1 MRLTAYGTAAMPEG
15 KVDSDSPVELPLQR
29 YRSLRRAG
37 ELKPDPVQE
46 LGAEKLQSLHHA
58 LNGYQPAGESWLTGW
73 KDRFGLGRR
82 TGEPPQGLY
91 IFGPVGRGKSML
103 MDLFFDTAPVERK
116 RRVHFHA
123 FMLEVQQRLTTERRT
138 TKRDDPL
145 MAVASDIAAE
155 TWLMCFDEFHVV
167 NIADA
172 MILGRLFQG
181 LFERGVVVVATS
193 NVAPQDLYQGGLQRD
208 RFMPFIDLI
217 CARLDV
223 LDIGVGVDFR
233 LDRLKGQP
241 VYHTPLGPA
250 ATERLDTAFE
260 TLTDTAKGAAV
271 EISVLGRTLIA
282 PLAAR
287 GVARF
292 SFDQLCREPRGAP
305 DFLAIATHF
314 HTVIIDDI
322 PKLSADEREV
332 AKRFVVLIDSLYEHR
347 VNLFASAEVAP
358 GDIYPAGD
366 TAFEFQ
372 RTVSRLMEMQAED
385 YIAAPHLT

>member
-1 MRLTAYGTAAMPEG
+1 MPEG
-15 KVDSDSPVELPLQR
+15 IIDSDSEIELPLQR
-29 YRSLRRAG
+29 YRTLRRAG
-37 ELKPDPVQE
+37 ELKPDPAQE
-46 LGAEKLQSLHHA
+46 LAAEKLQSLHHA
-58 LNGYQPAGESWLTGW
+58 LKGYQPAGESWLTGW

-82 TGEPPQGLY
+82 TDEPPQGLY
-91 IFGPVGRGKSML
+91 IFGPVGRGKSMI
-103 MDLFFDTAPVERK
+103 MDLFFDSAPVERK

-123 FMLEVQQRLTTERRT
+123 FMLEVQQRLNTERQT

-145 MAVASDIAAE
+145 MAVASDLADE

-181 LFERGVVVVATS
+181 MFERGVVVVATS

-208 RFMPFIDLI
+208 RFLPFIDLI

-223 LDIGVGVDFR
+223 LDIGVGIDFR

-241 VYHTPLGPA
+241 VYHTPLGAA

-260 TLTDTAKGAAV
+260 TLTDAAKGEPV
-271 EISVLGRTLIA
+271 ELTVLGRTLIA
-282 PLAAR
+282 PIAAR
-287 GVARF
+287 GVGRF
-292 SFDQLCREPRGAP
+292 SFDMLCREARGAP

-314 HTVIIDDI
+314 HTIIIDDI
-322 PKLSADEREV
+322 PKLSAQEREV

-347 VNLFASAEVAP
+347 VNLFASAEVEPAE
-358 GDIYPAGD
+358 IYPAGD

-385 YIAAPHLT
+385 YIASPHLT

>member
-1 MRLTAYGTAAMPEG
+1 MSEGTPDTE
-15 KVDSDSPVELPLQR
+15 SELELPLQR

-37 ELKPDPVQE
+37 ELQPDPAQE
-46 LGAEKLQSLHHA
+46 LAAEKLQSLHHGI
-58 LNGYQPAGESWLTGW
+58 NGYQPAGDSWLAGW

-82 TGEPPQGLY
+82 TDEPPQGLY

-103 MDLFFDTAPVERK
+103 MDLFFDSAPVERK

-123 FMLEVQQRLTTERRT
+123 FMLEVQERLNTERKT

-145 MAVASDIAAE
+145 MAVAADIASE

-208 RFMPFIDLI
+208 RFLPFIDLI
-217 CARLDV
+217 CARLDI
-223 LDIGVGVDFR
+223 LDIGAGVDFR
-233 LDRLKGQP
+233 LNRLKGQP
-241 VYHTPLGPA
+241 VFHTPLGAPA
-250 ATERLDTAFE
+250 TDKLDAAFE
-260 TLTDTAKGAAV
+260 TLTDAAKG
-271 EISVLGRTLIA
+271 EPTELTVLGRTLIV
-282 PLAAR
+282 PKAAR

-292 SFDQLCREPRGAP
+292 SFDALCREPRGAA

-322 PKLSADEREV
+322 PKLTAEEREV
-332 AKRFVVLIDSLYEHR
+332 AKRFVVLIDALYEHR
-347 VNLFASAEVAP
+347 VNLFASAGGPPDEL
-358 GDIYPAGD
+358 YPAGD

-372 RTVSRLMEMQAED
+372 RTVSRLTEMQAED
-385 YIAAPHLT
+385 YIAAAHLT

>member
-1 MRLTAYGTAAMPEG
+1 MERAAMPEG
-15 KVDSDSPVELPLQR
+15 IVDTESDLELPLQR
-29 YRSLRRAG
+29 YRALRRAG

-58 LNGYQPAGESWLTGW
+58 LNGYQPADDTWLAGW

-82 TGEPPQGLY
+82 TDEPPQGLY

-103 MDLFFDTAPVERK
+103 MDLFFDSAPVERK

-123 FMLEVQQRLTTERRT
+123 FMLEVQERLTKERKT

-145 MAVASDIAAE
+145 MAVASDIADE
-155 TWLMCFDEFHVV
+155 TWLICFDEFHVV

-193 NVAPQDLYQGGLQRD
+193 NVAPQDLYEGGLQRD
-208 RFMPFIDLI
+208 RFLPFIGLI
-217 CARLDV
+217 CSRLDV
-223 LDIGVGVDFR
+223 LDIGAGVDFR

-260 TLTDTAKGAAV
+260 ALTDAAKGAPV
-271 EISVLGRTLIA
+271 EITVLGRTLVA
-282 PLAAR
+282 PIAAR

-314 HTVIIDDI
+314 HTVMIDGV
-322 PKLSADEREV
+322 PKLSPAEREV
-332 AKRFVVLIDSLYEHR
+332 AKRFVVLIDALYEHR
-347 VNLFASAEVAP
+347 VNLFASAAVAP
-358 GDIYPAGD
+358 EEIYPAGD

-372 RTVSRLMEMQAED
+372 RTVSRLIEMQAED

>member
-1 MRLTAYGTAAMPEG
+1 MPEG
-15 KVDSDSPVELPLQR
+15 IVDTESELELPLQR
-29 YRSLRRAG
+29 YRTLRRAG

-58 LNGYQPAGESWLTGW
+58 LNGYQPADDTWLTGW

-82 TGEPPQGLY
+82 TDEPPQGLY

-103 MDLFFDTAPVERK
+103 MDLFFDSAPVERK

-123 FMLEVQQRLTTERRT
+123 FMLEVQERLTKERKT

-145 MAVASDIAAE
+145 MAVASDIADE
-155 TWLMCFDEFHVV
+155 TWLICFDEFHVV

-181 LFERGVVVVATS
+181 LFERGVVIVATS
-193 NVAPQDLYQGGLQRD
+193 NVAPQGLYQGGLQRD
-208 RFMPFIDLI
+208 RFLPFIDLI

-223 LDIGVGVDFR
+223 LDIGAGVDFR
-233 LDRLKGQP
+233 LDRLKGEP
-241 VYHTPLGPA
+241 VFHTPLGPS
-250 ATERLDTAFE
+250 ATKQLDRAFE
-260 TLTDTAKGAAV
+260 TLTDAAKGAPV
-271 EISVLGRTLIA
+271 EITVLGRTLVA
-282 PLAAR
+282 PVAAR

-314 HTVIIDDI
+314 HTVMIDGI
-322 PKLSADEREV
+322 PKLSPAEREV
-332 AKRFVVLIDSLYEHR
+332 AKRFVVLIDALYEHR
-347 VNLFASAEVAP
+347 VNLFASAAVAP
-358 GDIYPAGD
+358 AEIYPAGD

-372 RTVSRLMEMQAED
+372 RTVSRLIEMQAED

>member
-1 MRLTAYGTAAMPEG
+1 MPEG
-15 KVDSDSPVELPLQR
+15 IVDSESELELPLQR
-29 YRSLRRAG
+29 YRALRRAG

-58 LNGYQPAGESWLTGW
+58 LNGYQPAGDTWLAGW
-73 KDRFGLGRR
+73 KDRFGLARR
-82 TGEPPQGLY
+82 TDEPPQGLY

-103 MDLFFDTAPVERK
+103 MDLFFDSAPVERK

-123 FMLEVQQRLTTERRT
+123 FMLEVQERLTKERKT

-145 MAVASDIAAE
+145 MAVASDIADE
-155 TWLMCFDEFHVV
+155 TWLVCFDEFHVV

-172 MILGRLFQG
+172 MILGRLFEG
-181 LFERGVVVVATS
+181 LLERGVVVVATS
-193 NVAPQDLYQGGLQRD
+193 NVAPQDLYEGGLQRD
-208 RFMPFIDLI
+208 RFLPFIDLI
-217 CARLDV
+217 CARLDL
-223 LDIGVGVDFR
+223 LDIGTGVDFR

-241 VYHTPLGPA
+241 VYHTPLGPD
-250 ATERLDTAFE
+250 ATERLDAAFE
-260 TLTDTAKGAAV
+260 TLTDAAEGAPE
-271 EISVLGRTLIA
+271 EITVLGRTLVA
-282 PLAAR
+282 PISAR

-314 HTVIIDDI
+314 HTVMIDGI
-322 PKLSADEREV
+322 PKLSPADREV
-332 AKRFVVLIDSLYEHR
+332 AKRFVVLIDALYEHR
-347 VNLFASAEVAP
+347 VNLFASAAVAP
-358 GDIYPAGD
+358 AKIYPSGD

-372 RTVSRLMEMQAED
+372 RTVSRLIEMQAED

>member
-1 MRLTAYGTAAMPEG
+1 MPEG
-15 KVDSDSPVELPLQR
+15 IVDTESELELPLQR
-29 YRSLRRAG
+29 YRTLRRAG

-58 LNGYQPAGESWLTGW
+58 LNGYQPADDTWLTGW

-82 TGEPPQGLY
+82 TDEPPQGLY

-103 MDLFFDTAPVERK
+103 MDLFFDSAPVERK

-123 FMLEVQQRLTTERRT
+123 FMLEVQERLTKERKT

-145 MAVASDIAAE
+145 MAVASDIADE
-155 TWLMCFDEFHVV
+155 TWLICFDEFHVV

-181 LFERGVVVVATS
+181 LFERGVVIVATS
-193 NVAPQDLYQGGLQRD
+193 NVAPQELYQGGLQRD
-208 RFMPFIDLI
+208 RFLPFIDLI

-223 LDIGVGVDFR
+223 LDIGAGVDFR
-233 LDRLKGQP
+233 LDRLKGEP
-241 VYHTPLGPA
+241 VFHTPLGPS
-250 ATERLDTAFE
+250 ATKQLDRAFE
-260 TLTDTAKGAAV
+260 TLTDAAKGAPV
-271 EISVLGRTLIA
+271 EITVLGRKLVA
-282 PLAAR
+282 PVAAR

-314 HTVIIDDI
+314 HTVMIDGI
-322 PKLSADEREV
+322 PKLSPAEREV
-332 AKRFVVLIDSLYEHR
+332 AKRFVVLIDALYEHR
-347 VNLFASAEVAP
+347 VNLFASAAVAP
-358 GDIYPAGD
+358 AEIYPAGD

-372 RTVSRLMEMQAED
+372 RTVSRLIEMQAED

>member
-1 MRLTAYGTAAMPEG
+1 MERAAMPEG
-15 KVDSDSPVELPLQR
+15 IVDTESDLELPLQR
-29 YRSLRRAG
+29 YRALRRAG

-58 LNGYQPAGESWLTGW
+58 LNGYQPADDTWLAGW

-82 TGEPPQGLY
+82 TDEPPQGLY

-103 MDLFFDTAPVERK
+103 MNLFFDSAPVERK

-123 FMLEVQQRLTTERRT
+123 FMLEVQERLTKERKT

-145 MAVASDIAAE
+145 MAVASDIADE
-155 TWLMCFDEFHVV
+155 TWLICFDEFHVV

-193 NVAPQDLYQGGLQRD
+193 NVAPQDLYEGGLQRD
-208 RFMPFIDLI
+208 RFLPFIGLI
-217 CARLDV
+217 CSRLDV
-223 LDIGVGVDFR
+223 LDIGAGVDFR

-260 TLTDTAKGAAV
+260 ALTDAAKGAPV
-271 EISVLGRTLIA
+271 EITVLGRTLVA
-282 PLAAR
+282 PIAAR

-314 HTVIIDDI
+314 HTVMIDGV
-322 PKLSADEREV
+322 PKLSPAEREV
-332 AKRFVVLIDSLYEHR
+332 AKRFVVLIDALYEHR
-347 VNLFASAEVAP
+347 VNLFASAAVAP
-358 GDIYPAGD
+358 EEIYPAGD

-372 RTVSRLMEMQAED
+372 RTVSRLIEMQAED

>member
-1 MRLTAYGTAAMPEG
+1 MPEG
-15 KVDSDSPVELPLQR
+15 TIDTDSQIELPLQR

-58 LNGYQPAGESWLTGW
+58 LNGYQPAGDTWLAGW
-73 KDRFGLGRR
+73 KERFGLGRR
-82 TGEPPQGLY
+82 TDEPPQGLF

-103 MDLFFDTAPVERK
+103 MDLFFDSAPVEKK

-123 FMLEVQQRLTTERRT
+123 FMLEIQQRLTAERHT
-138 TKRDDPL
+138 AKRDDPL
-145 MAVASDIAAE
+145 MAVASDIADE

-172 MILGRLFQG
+172 MILSRLFQG

-193 NVAPQDLYQGGLQRD
+193 NSAPQDLYQGGLQRD
-208 RFMPFIDLI
+208 RFLPFIDLI
-217 CARLDV
+217 CERLDV

-241 VYHTPLGPA
+241 VYHTPLGAA

-260 TLTDTAKGAAV
+260 TLTDAATGRPA
-271 EISVLGRTLIA
+271 EITVLGRNLIV
-282 PLAAR
+282 PIAAR

-292 SFDQLCREPRGAP
+292 TFDELCREPLGAP
-305 DFLAIATHF
+305 DFLAIATRF
-314 HTVIIDDI
+314 HTVIIDGI
-322 PKLSADEREV
+322 PKLSSQEREV
-332 AKRFVVLIDSLYEHR
+332 AKRFVVLIDALYEHR
-347 VNLFASAEVAP
+347 VNLFASAEADP
-358 GDIYPAGD
+358 AEIYPAGD
-366 TAFEFQ
+366 TAFEFK
-372 RTVSRLMEMQAED
+372 RTSSRLIEMQAED

>member
-1 MRLTAYGTAAMPEG
+1 MERAAMPEG
-15 KVDSDSPVELPLQR
+15 IVDTESDLELPLQR
-29 YRSLRRAG
+29 YRALRRAG

-58 LNGYQPAGESWLTGW
+58 LNGYQPADDTWLAGW

-82 TGEPPQGLY
+82 TDEPPQGLY

-103 MDLFFDTAPVERK
+103 MNLFFDSAPVERK

-123 FMLEVQQRLTTERRT
+123 FMLEVQERLTKERKT

-145 MAVASDIAAE
+145 MAVASDIADE
-155 TWLMCFDEFHVV
+155 TWLICFDEFHVV

-193 NVAPQDLYQGGLQRD
+193 NVAPQDLYEGGLQRD
-208 RFMPFIDLI
+208 RFLPFIDLI

-223 LDIGVGVDFR
+223 LDIGAGVDFR

-260 TLTDTAKGAAV
+260 ALTDAAKGAPV
-271 EISVLGRTLIA
+271 EITVLGRTLVA
-282 PLAAR
+282 PIAAR

-314 HTVIIDDI
+314 HTVMIDGV
-322 PKLSADEREV
+322 PKLSPAEREV
-332 AKRFVVLIDSLYEHR
+332 AKRFVVLIDALYEHR
-347 VNLFASAEVAP
+347 VNLFASAAVAP
-358 GDIYPAGD
+358 EEIYPAGD

-372 RTVSRLMEMQAED
+372 RTVSRLIEMQAED

>member
-1 MRLTAYGTAAMPEG
+1 MPEG
-15 KVDSDSPVELPLQR
+15 NIDADSEFEPPLQR

-37 ELKPDPVQE
+37 EIKADPVQE

-58 LNGYQPAGESWLTGW
+58 LTGYQPAGDTWLTGW
-73 KDRFGLGRR
+73 KDRFGLGRS
-82 TGEPPQGLY
+82 TDEPPQGLF

-103 MDLFFDTAPVERK
+103 MDLFFDSAPVERK

-123 FMLEVQQRLTTERRT
+123 FMLEIQQRLTQERRT

-145 MAVASDIAAE
+145 MAVAADIAGE

-181 LFERGVVVVATS
+181 LFERGVVIVATS
-193 NVAPQDLYQGGLQRD
+193 NSAPQDLYRGGLQRD
-208 RFMPFIDLI
+208 RFLPFIDLI
-217 CARLDV
+217 CERLDV
-223 LDIGVGVDFR
+223 LDIGTGVDFR

-241 VYHTPLGPA
+241 VYHTPLGAA

-260 TLTDTAKGAAV
+260 TLTDTANGQAV
-271 EISVLGRTLIA
+271 ALTVLGRKLIV
-282 PLAAR
+282 PIAAR

-292 SFDQLCREPRGAP
+292 TFDELCREPRAAP

-314 HTVIIDDI
+314 HTVIIDGI
-322 PKLSADEREV
+322 PRLSPQEREV
-332 AKRFVVLIDSLYEHR
+332 AKRFVVLIDTLYEHR
-347 VNLFASAEVAP
+347 VNLFASAEVDPAEL
-358 GDIYPAGD
+358 YPAGD
-366 TAFEFQ
+366 TAFEFK
-372 RTVSRLMEMQAED
+372 RTSSRLIEMQAED

>member
-1 MRLTAYGTAAMPEG
+1 MPEG
-15 KVDSDSPVELPLQR
+15 IIDSDSEIELPLQR
-29 YRSLRRAG
+29 YRTLRRAG
-37 ELKPDPVQE
+37 ELKPDPAQE
-46 LGAEKLQSLHHA
+46 LAAEKLQSLHHA
-58 LNGYQPAGESWLTGW
+58 LKGYQPAGDTWLAGW

-82 TGEPPQGLY
+82 TDEPPQGLY
-91 IFGPVGRGKSML
+91 IFGPVGRGKSMI
-103 MDLFFDTAPVERK
+103 MDLFFDSAPVERK

-123 FMLEVQQRLTTERRT
+123 FMLEVQQRLTKERQT

-145 MAVASDIAAE
+145 MAVAADLADE

-181 LFERGVVVVATS
+181 MFERGVVVVATS

-208 RFMPFIDLI
+208 RFLPFIDLI
-217 CARLDV
+217 RTRLDV

-241 VYHTPLGPA
+241 VYHTPLGAA

-260 TLTDTAKGAAV
+260 TLTDAAKGEPV
-271 EISVLGRTLIA
+271 ELTVLGRTLIA
-282 PLAAR
+282 PIAAR
-287 GVARF
+287 GVGRF
-292 SFDQLCREPRGAP
+292 SFDMLCREPRGAP

-314 HTVIIDDI
+314 HTIIIDDI
-322 PKLSADEREV
+322 PKLSAQEREV

-347 VNLFASAEVAP
+347 VNLFASAEVEPAE
-358 GDIYPAGD
+358 IYPAGD

-385 YIAAPHLT
+385 YIASPHLT

>member
-1 MRLTAYGTAAMPEG
+1 MPEG
-15 KVDSDSPVELPLQR
+15 IVDTDSEVELPLQR
-29 YRSLRRAG
+29 YRALRRAG
-37 ELKPDPVQE
+37 ALEPDPVQE

-58 LNGYQPAGESWLTGW
+58 LKGYQPAGETWLTGW
-73 KDRFGLGRR
+73 KDRFGLARR
-82 TGEPPQGLY
+82 TDEPPQGLY

-103 MDLFFDTAPVERK
+103 MDLFFDTAPVTRK

-123 FMLEVQQRLTTERRT
+123 FMLEVQERLTKERRT
-138 TKRDDPL
+138 TQRDDPL
-145 MAVASDIAAE
+145 MAVAADIAEE
-155 TWLMCFDEFHVV
+155 TWLVCFDEFHVV

-193 NVAPQDLYQGGLQRD
+193 NVAPQELYQGGLQRD
-208 RFMPFIDLI
+208 RFVPFIDII

-260 TLTDTAKGAAV
+260 TLTDTATGEAV
-271 EISVLGRTLIA
+271 QLTVLGRTLVA
-282 PLAAR
+282 PIAAR

-292 SFDQLCREPRGAP
+292 TFDELCREARGAA

-314 HTVIIDDI
+314 HTVIIDGI
-322 PKLSADEREV
+322 PKLSAQEREV

-347 VNLFASAEVAP
+347 VNLFASAAVEP
-358 GDIYPAGD
+358 GEIYPAGD
-366 TAFEFQ
+366 TAFEFK
-372 RTVSRLMEMQAED
+372 RTSSRLIEMQAQD

>member
-1 MRLTAYGTAAMPEG
+1 MERAAMPEG
-15 KVDSDSPVELPLQR
+15 IVDTESDLELPLQR
-29 YRSLRRAG
+29 YRALRRAG

-58 LNGYQPAGESWLTGW
+58 LNGYQPADDTWLAGW

-82 TGEPPQGLY
+82 TDEPPQGLY

-103 MDLFFDTAPVERK
+103 MDLFFDSAPVERK

-123 FMLEVQQRLTTERRT
+123 FMLEVQERLTKERKT

-145 MAVASDIAAE
+145 MAVASDIADE
-155 TWLMCFDEFHVV
+155 TWLICFDEFHVV

-193 NVAPQDLYQGGLQRD
+193 NVAPQDLYEGGLQRD
-208 RFMPFIDLI
+208 RFLPFIDLI

-223 LDIGVGVDFR
+223 LDIGAGVDFR

-260 TLTDTAKGAAV
+260 ALTDAAKGAPV
-271 EISVLGRTLIA
+271 EITVLGRTLVA
-282 PLAAR
+282 PIAAR

-314 HTVIIDDI
+314 HTVMIDGV
-322 PKLSADEREV
+322 PKLSPAEREV
-332 AKRFVVLIDSLYEHR
+332 AKRFVVLIDALYEHR
-347 VNLFASAEVAP
+347 VNLFASAAVAP
-358 GDIYPAGD
+358 EEIYPAGD

-372 RTVSRLMEMQAED
+372 RTVSRLIEMQAED

>member
-1 MRLTAYGTAAMPEG
+1 MPEG
-15 KVDSDSPVELPLQR
+15 IIDAESEFELPLQR
-29 YRSLRRAG
+29 YRTLRRAG

-58 LNGYQPAGESWLTGW
+58 LNGYQPAGETWLTGW

-82 TGEPPQGLY
+82 TDEPPQGLY

-103 MDLFFDTAPVERK
+103 MDLFFDSAPVERK

-123 FMLEVQQRLTTERRT
+123 FMLEVQERLTTERRT

-181 LFERGVVVVATS
+181 LFEHGVVVVATS
-193 NVAPQDLYQGGLQRD
+193 NVAPQDLYEGGLQRD
-208 RFMPFIDLI
+208 RFTPFIKLI

-241 VYHTPLGPA
+241 VYHTPLGRA
-250 ATERLDTAFE
+250 ATEQLDNVFA
-260 TLTDTAKGAAV
+260 TLTDIATGKPV
-271 EISVLGRTLIA
+271 EIMVLGRTLIA
-282 PLAAR
+282 PISAR

-314 HTVIIDDI
+314 HTLIVDDI

-347 VNLFASAEVAP
+347 VNLFAGAAVGPAE
-358 GDIYPAGD
+358 IYPTGD

-372 RTVSRLMEMQAED
+372 RTVSRLIEMQAED
-385 YIAAPHLT
+385 YMAAAHLT

>member
-1 MRLTAYGTAAMPEG
+1 MSEETTNT
-15 KVDSDSPVELPLQR
+15 DSPIEPPLQR

-37 ELKPDPVQE
+37 EIKPDPVQE

-58 LNGYQPAGESWLTGW
+58 LNGYQPTEDTWLAGW

-103 MDLFFDTAPVERK
+103 MDLFFESAPVERK

-123 FMLEVQQRLTTERRT
+123 FMLEIQQRLAKERRT
-138 TKRDDPL
+138 AKRDDPL
-145 MAVASDIAAE
+145 MAVASDIADE

-181 LFERGVVVVATS
+181 LFERGVVIVATS
-193 NVAPQDLYQGGLQRD
+193 NVAPQDLYRDGLQRD
-208 RFMPFIDLI
+208 RFLPFIDLI
-217 CARLDV
+217 CERLDV
-223 LDIGVGVDFR
+223 LDIGAGVDFR

-241 VYHTPLGPA
+241 VYHTPLGDP

-260 TLTDTAKGAAV
+260 TLTDAAQGQAV
-271 EISVLGRTLIA
+271 ELTVLGRTLTV

-292 SFDQLCREPRGAP
+292 SFDELCREPRAAP
-305 DFLAIATHF
+305 DFLAIATRF
-314 HTVIIDDI
+314 HTVIIDGI
-322 PKLSADEREV
+322 PKLSSEEREV
-332 AKRFVVLIDSLYEHR
+332 AKRFVVLIDALYEHR
-347 VNLFASAEVAP
+347 VNLFASAAVDP
-358 GDIYPAGD
+358 GEIYPAGD

-372 RTVSRLMEMQAED
+372 RTSSRLIEMQAED

>member
-1 MRLTAYGTAAMPEG
+1 MPEG
-15 KVDSDSPVELPLQR
+15 IIDSDSEIEPPLQR
-29 YRSLRRAG
+29 YRTLRRAG
-37 ELKPDPVQE
+37 ELKPDPAQE
-46 LGAEKLQSLHHA
+46 LAAEKLQSLHHA
-58 LNGYQPAGESWLTGW
+58 LKGYQPTGESWLTGW

-82 TGEPPQGLY
+82 TDEPPQGLY
-91 IFGPVGRGKSML
+91 IFGPVGRGKSMI
-103 MDLFFDTAPVERK
+103 MDLFFDSAPVERK

-123 FMLEVQQRLTTERRT
+123 FMLEVQQRLNKERKT

-145 MAVASDIAAE
+145 MAVAADLADE

-181 LFERGVVVVATS
+181 MFERGVVVVATS

-208 RFMPFIDLI
+208 RFLPFIDLI

-241 VYHTPLGPA
+241 VYHTPLGAA

-260 TLTDTAKGAAV
+260 ALTDAAKG
-271 EISVLGRTLIA
+271 EPEELTVLGRMLIA
-282 PLAAR
+282 PIAAR
-287 GVARF
+287 GVGRF
-292 SFDQLCREPRGAP
+292 SFDMLCREPRGAP

-314 HTVIIDDI
+314 HTIIIDDI
-322 PKLSADEREV
+322 PKLSAQEREV

-347 VNLFASAEVAP
+347 VNLFASAEVEPAE
-358 GDIYPAGD
+358 IYPAGD

-385 YIAAPHLT
+385 YIASPHLT

>member
-1 MRLTAYGTAAMPEG
+1 MPEG
-15 KVDSDSPVELPLQR
+15 IIDSESELELPLQR
-29 YRSLRRAG
+29 YRTLRRAG

-58 LNGYQPAGESWLTGW
+58 LKGYQPAGESWLTGW

-82 TGEPPQGLY
+82 TDEPPQGLY

-103 MDLFFDTAPVERK
+103 MDLFFDSAPVERK

-123 FMLEVQQRLTTERRT
+123 FMLEIQQRLTQERRT

-145 MAVASDIAAE
+145 MAVAADIAAE
-155 TWLMCFDEFHVV
+155 TWLICFDEFHVV

-193 NVAPQDLYQGGLQRD
+193 NVAPQELYQGGLQRD
-208 RFMPFIDLI
+208 RFLPFIDLI

-260 TLTDTAKGAAV
+260 TLTDTATGKSV
-271 EISVLGRTLIA
+271 ELTVLGRKLIA

-314 HTVIIDDI
+314 HTVIIDAI

-358 GDIYPAGD
+358 DEIYPAGD

>member
-1 MRLTAYGTAAMPEG
+1 MPEG
-15 KVDSDSPVELPLQR
+15 IVDSESEPELPLQR
-29 YRSLRRAG
+29 YRALRRAG
-37 ELKPDPVQE
+37 KLKPDPVQE

-58 LNGYQPAGESWLTGW
+58 LNGYEPAGETWLAGW
-73 KDRFGLGRR
+73 KDRFGLSRR
-82 TGEPPQGLY
+82 TDEPPQGLY

-103 MDLFFDTAPVERK
+103 MDLFFDSAPVTRK

-123 FMLEVQQRLTTERRT
+123 FMLEVQERLTKERRT

-145 MAVASDIAAE
+145 MAVASDIADE
-155 TWLMCFDEFHVV
+155 TWLVCFDEFHVV

-193 NVAPQDLYQGGLQRD
+193 NVAPQDLYEGGLQRD
-208 RFMPFIDLI
+208 RFLPFIDVI
-217 CARLDV
+217 CARLDL
-223 LDIGVGVDFR
+223 LDIGAGVDFR

-241 VYHTPLGPA
+241 IYHTPLSPT
-250 ATERLDTAFE
+250 ATELLDTAFD
-260 TLTDTAKGAAV
+260 TLTDAARGKPV
-271 EISVLGRTLIA
+271 ELTVLGRTLIA
-282 PLAAR
+282 PIAAR

-292 SFDQLCREPRGAP
+292 GFDQLCREPRGAP

-314 HTVIIDDI
+314 HTVIIDGI
-322 PKLSADEREV
+322 PKLSAQEREV
-332 AKRFVVLIDSLYEHR
+332 AKRFVVLIDALYEHR
-347 VNLFASAEVAP
+347 VNLFASAAVAP
-358 GDIYPAGD
+358 AEIYPAGD

-372 RTVSRLMEMQAED
+372 RTVSRLIEMQAED

>member
-1 MRLTAYGTAAMPEG
+1 MPEG
-15 KVDSDSPVELPLQR
+15 TVDTDSEFELPLQR
-29 YRSLRRAG
+29 YRTLRRAG

-58 LNGYQPAGESWLTGW
+58 LNGYQPAGDTWLAGW

-82 TGEPPQGLY
+82 TDEPPQGLY

-103 MDLFFDTAPVERK
+103 MDLFFDSAPVEKK

-123 FMLEVQQRLTTERRT
+123 FMLEVQQRLTEERRT

-145 MAVASDIAAE
+145 MAVASDIADE

-208 RFMPFIDLI
+208 RFLPFIDII
-217 CARLDV
+217 CARLDI

-241 VYHTPLGPA
+241 VYHTPLGPP

-260 TLTDTAKGAAV
+260 TLTDTAKGKPV
-271 EISVLGRTLIA
+271 ELTVLGRKLIA
-282 PLAAR
+282 PTAAR

-292 SFDQLCREPRGAP
+292 TFDELCREPRGAP

-314 HTVIIDDI
+314 HTVIIDGI
-322 PKLSADEREV
+322 PKLSPQDREV

-347 VNLFASAEVAP
+347 VNLFASADVDP
-358 GDIYPAGD
+358 GEIYPAGD

-372 RTVSRLMEMQAED
+372 RTVSRLIEMQAED
-385 YIAAPHLT
+385 YIAAAHLT

>member
-1 MRLTAYGTAAMPEG
+1 MPEG
-15 KVDSDSPVELPLQR
+15 TVDTDSELEPPLQR

-37 ELKPDPVQE
+37 EIKADPVQE

-58 LNGYQPAGESWLTGW
+58 LNGYQPAGDTWLTGW
-73 KDRFGLGRR
+73 KDRFGLGRSND
-82 TGEPPQGLY
+82 EPPQGLFIY
-91 IFGPVGRGKSML
+91 GPVGRGKSML
-103 MDLFFDTAPVERK
+103 MDLFFDSAPVERK

-123 FMLEVQQRLTTERRT
+123 FMLEIQQRLTQERRT

-145 MAVASDIAAE
+145 MAVAADIAGE

-181 LFERGVVVVATS
+181 LFERGVVIVATS
-193 NVAPQDLYQGGLQRD
+193 NSAPQDLYRGGLQRD
-208 RFMPFIDLI
+208 WFLPFIDLI
-217 CARLDV
+217 CERLDV
-223 LDIGVGVDFR
+223 LDIGPGVDFR

-241 VYHTPLGPA
+241 VYHTPLGAA

-260 TLTDTAKGAAV
+260 TLTDAANGQAV
-271 EISVLGRTLIA
+271 ELTVLGRQLIV
-282 PLAAR
+282 PIAAR

-292 SFDQLCREPRGAP
+292 TFDELCRQPRAAP

-314 HTVIIDDI
+314 HTVIIDGI
-322 PKLSADEREV
+322 PRLSPQEREG
-332 AKRFVVLIDSLYEHR
+332 AKRFVVLIDTLYEHR
-347 VNLFASAEVAP
+347 VNLFASAEVDPAEL
-358 GDIYPAGD
+358 YPAGD
-366 TAFEFQ
+366 TAFEFK
-372 RTVSRLMEMQAED
+372 RTSSRLIEMQAED

>member
-1 MRLTAYGTAAMPEG
+1 MERAAMPEG
-15 KVDSDSPVELPLQR
+15 IVDTESDLELPLQR
-29 YRSLRRAG
+29 YRALRRAD

-58 LNGYQPAGESWLTGW
+58 LNGYQPADDTWLAGW

-82 TGEPPQGLY
+82 TDEPPQGLY

-103 MDLFFDTAPVERK
+103 MDLFFDSAPVERK

-123 FMLEVQQRLTTERRT
+123 FMLEVQERLTKERKT

-145 MAVASDIAAE
+145 MAVASDIADE
-155 TWLMCFDEFHVV
+155 TWLICFDEFHVV

-193 NVAPQDLYQGGLQRD
+193 NVAPQDLYEGGLQRD
-208 RFMPFIDLI
+208 RFLPFIDLI

-223 LDIGVGVDFR
+223 LDIGAGVDFR

-260 TLTDTAKGAAV
+260 ALTDAAKGAPV
-271 EISVLGRTLIA
+271 EITVLGRTLVA
-282 PLAAR
+282 PIAAR

-314 HTVIIDDI
+314 HTVMIDGV
-322 PKLSADEREV
+322 PKLSPAEREV
-332 AKRFVVLIDSLYEHR
+332 AKRFVVLIDALYEHR
-347 VNLFASAEVAP
+347 VNLFASAAVAP
-358 GDIYPAGD
+358 EEIYPAGD

-372 RTVSRLMEMQAED
+372 RTVSRLIEMQAED

>member
-1 MRLTAYGTAAMPEG
+1 MPEG
-15 KVDSDSPVELPLQR
+15 KTDSDSPVELPLQR
-29 YRSLRRAG
+29 YRTMRRAG
-37 ELKPDPVQE
+37 ALKPDPVQE

-58 LNGYQPAGESWLTGW
+58 LNGYQPAGETWLAGW

-82 TGEPPQGLY
+82 SGEPPQGLY

-103 MDLFFDTAPVERK
+103 MDLFFDTAPVARK

-123 FMLEVQQRLTTERRT
+123 FMLEVQQRLTEERRT

-145 MAVASDIAAE
+145 MAVAADMAAE

-208 RFMPFIDLI
+208 RFLPFIDLI

-241 VYHTPLGPA
+241 VYHTPLGAA

-260 TLTDTAKGAAV
+260 TLTDAATGAAE
-271 EISVLGRTLIA
+271 EITVLGRTLIA

-314 HTVIIDDI
+314 HTIIIDGI

-347 VNLFASAEVAP
+347 VNLFASAAVAP

-385 YIAAPHLT
+385 YIASPHLT